1 MRGDIQVLR
10 GIAVFLVLG
19 FHAEIAGFKS
29 GFLGVDIFFV
39 ISGFVIFASILRQV
53 DKDQTFSVSNFLS
66 RRIRRL
72 LPTATLG
79 VGIAIFLALISQDP
93 FNGMKETITSGL
105 ASIVYGNNFLQI
117 SRDPY
122 FEANNS
128 SLIHYWSLAVEE
140 QFYLALVCIFAILR
154 ITKQTEPKKLVQ
166 RVVVVIT
173 GISVVSFLSSELLRN
188 PNWRVRVMDVFGF
201 SDTQALMINFYS
213 PLTRFWEIGVGCLC
227 AFVATKWAKPRR
239 KALNVAS
246 LSGVIL
252 IVVSMLRISPNTPFP
267 GINAFALVGGT
278 SLLLLGGTAS
288 SSWVNRGISRFQV
301 FHWLGDRSYG
311 IYIFHLP
318 LLVFTK
324 YVFDNEAIAIGT
336 GITVAVVIA
345 AVNYSILE
353 NPLRLNTSIV
363 GVRAARVFVINAVI
377 MALVIGIGFGG
388 RELTQL
394 RFDGIRDATS
404 LDQRPMSVLGRCD
417 GERIPNHPAW
427 CWFKNNESSEYIALV
442 GDSHAISLS
451 AGVLAAAEEI
461 GINLLVMGEVAC
473 QINETV
479 DDLTCQEQNRVRME
493 YLSQN
498 KPKAVLLAD
507 RYFDSQPWA
516 AGLAPVANN
525 LTASGIPTIVFG
537 PIPTAS
543 FDPSVSWIRPDPKVG
558 VSPLDPKSSMYESMA
573 EIQTQF
579 TNPKVSHVLNIFEV
593 LCARQQCSAEID
605 GKLIYFDDNHLNQRG
620 SLLLTE
626 EIVKSL
632 KPIL

>member
-19 FHAEIAGFKS
+19 FHAEITGFKS

-39 ISGFVIFASILRQV
+39 VSGFVIFASILRQV

-79 VGIAIFLALISQDP
+79 VATAILLALISQDP
-93 FNGMKETITSGL
+93 VNGMKETITSGF

-117 SRDPY
+117 SRNPY

-140 QFYLALVCIFAILR
+140 QFYLVLVCIFAIFR
-154 ITKQTEPKKLVQ
+154 IAKQTEPKRLVQ

-173 GISVVSFLSSELLRN
+173 GVSFVSFLSSELLRN
-188 PNWRVRVMDVFGF
+188 PNWRVRVMELFSI
-201 SDTQALMINFYS
+201 SDTQTSMINFYS
-213 PLTRFWEIGVGCLC
+213 PLTRFWEIGAGCLC

-239 KALNVAS
+239 KALNAAS

-252 IVVSMLRISPNTPFP
+252 IVLSMLRISPNTPFP
-267 GINAFALVGGT
+267 GINAVALVSGT
-278 SLLLLGGTAS
+278 SLVLLGGTTS

-318 LLVFTK
+318 FLVFTK

-336 GITVAVVIA
+336 GITAAFVIA

-353 NPLRLNTSIV
+353 NPLRLNTSIF
-363 GVRAARVFVINAVI
+363 GMKAARLFVINAVI
-377 MALVIGIGFGG
+377 MAIVVGIGFGG
-388 RELTQL
+388 RTLTQL
-394 RFDGIRDATS
+394 RFDGIRDAIS

-417 GERIPNHPAW
+417 GERIPNHSAW
-427 CWFKNNESSEYIALV
+427 CWFKNNESSEFIALV

-479 DDLTCQEQNRVRME
+479 DDLTCQDQNRVRME
-493 YLSQN
+493 YLTQN

-516 AGLAPVANN
+516 AGLAPVANK
-525 LTASGIPTIVFG
+525 LTGSGIPTIVFG

-543 FDPSVSWIRPDPKVG
+543 FDPSVSWIRPHPKVE
-558 VSPLDPKSSMYESMA
+558 VSPLDRKSSMYESMA

-579 TNPKVSHVLNIFEV
+579 TNPKISHVLNIFEV

-605 GKLIYFDDNHLNQRG
+605 GKLIYFDDNHLNQEG
-620 SLLLTE
+620 SLLLTKQ
-626 EIVKSL
+626 IVKSL
-632 KPIL
+632 KPIM

>member
-10 GIAVFLVLG
+10 GAAVFLVLG
-19 FHAEIAGFKS
+19 FHAEITGFKS

-53 DKDQTFSVSNFLS
+53 DKDQTFSASNFLS

-79 VGIAIFLALISQDP
+79 VAIAILLALISQDP

-117 SRDPY
+117 SRNPY

-140 QFYLALVCIFAILR
+140 QFYLALVCIFGLFMI
-154 ITKQTEPKKLVQ
+154 PKKFDPKRLLQLVAGA
-166 RVVVVIT
+166 VA
-173 GISVVSFLSSELLRN
+173 GISIISLLSSEIFRR

-201 SDTQALMINFYS
+201 SDTQASMINFYS

-227 AFVATKWAKPRR
+227 AFIATKWVKPSR
-239 KALNVAS
+239 KSLNVAS

-252 IVVSMLRISPNTPFP
+252 IVLSMLRISPNTPFP
-267 GINAFALVGGT
+267 GINAVALVGGT
-278 SLLLLGGTAS
+278 SLVLLGGTAS

-318 LLVFTK
+318 FLVFTK
-324 YVFDNEAIAIGT
+324 YVFDDEAIAIGT
-336 GITVAVVIA
+336 GITAAVVIA

-363 GVRAARVFVINAVI
+363 GIKAARLFVINAVI
-377 MALVIGIGFGG
+377 MALVVGIGFGG
-388 RELTQL
+388 RALTQL
-394 RFDGIRDATS
+394 RFDEIRDATS

-427 CWFKNNESSEYIALV
+427 CWFKNNESSEFIALV

-479 DDLTCQEQNRVRME
+479 DDLTCQDQNRVRME
-493 YLSQN
+493 YLIQN

-516 AGLAPVANN
+516 AGLAPVANK

-558 VSPLDPKSSMYESMA
+558 TSPLDRKLSMYESMG
-573 EIQTQF
+573 EIQKQF
-579 TNPKVSHVLNIFEV
+579 TNPKISHVLNIFEV

-605 GKLIYFDDNHLNQRG
+605 GKLIYFDDNHLNQKG
-620 SLLLTE
+620 SLLLTKQ
-626 EIVKSL
+626 IVKSL
-632 KPIL
+632 KPIM

>member
-10 GIAVFLVLG
+10 GAAVFLVLG
-19 FHAEIAGFKS
+19 FHAEITGFKS

-53 DKDQTFSVSNFLS
+53 DKDQTFSASNFLS

-79 VGIAIFLALISQDP
+79 VAIAILLALISQDP

-117 SRDPY
+117 SRNPY

-140 QFYLALVCIFAILR
+140 QFYLALVCIFGLFMI
-154 ITKQTEPKKLVQ
+154 PKKFDPKRLLQLVAGA
-166 RVVVVIT
+166 VA
-173 GISVVSFLSSELLRN
+173 GISIISLLSSEIFRR

-201 SDTQALMINFYS
+201 SDTQASMINFYS

-227 AFVATKWAKPRR
+227 AFIATKWVKPSR
-239 KALNVAS
+239 KSLNVAS

-252 IVVSMLRISPNTPFP
+252 IVLSMLRISPNTPFP
-267 GINAFALVGGT
+267 GINAVALVGGT
-278 SLLLLGGTAS
+278 SLVLLGGTAS

-318 LLVFTK
+318 FLVFTK
-324 YVFDNEAIAIGT
+324 YVFDDEAIAIGT
-336 GITVAVVIA
+336 GITAAVVIA

-363 GVRAARVFVINAVI
+363 GIKAARLFVINAVI
-377 MALVIGIGFGG
+377 MALVVGIGFGG
-388 RELTQL
+388 RTLTQL
-394 RFDGIRDATS
+394 RFDGIRDAIS

-427 CWFKNNESSEYIALV
+427 CWFKNNESSEFIALV

-479 DDLTCQEQNRVRME
+479 DDLTCQDQNRVRME
-493 YLSQN
+493 YLIQN

-516 AGLAPVANN
+516 AGLAPVANK

-543 FDPSVSWIRPDPKVG
+543 FDPNVSWIRPHPKVG
-558 VSPLDPKSSMYESMA
+558 VSPLDRKSSMYESMA

-579 TNPKVSHVLNIFEV
+579 TNPKISHVLNIFEV

-605 GKLIYFDDNHLNQRG
+605 GKLIYFDDNHLNQKG
-620 SLLLTE
+620 SLLLTKQ
-626 EIVKSL
+626 IVKSL
-632 KPIL
+632 KPIM

>member
-19 FHAEIAGFKS
+19 FHAEITGFKS
-29 GFLGVDIFFV
+29 GFLGVDVFFV

-72 LPTATLG
+72 LPTATVG
-79 VGIAIFLALISQDP
+79 VALAILLALISQDP

-117 SRDPY
+117 SRNPY

-128 SLIHYWSLAVEE
+128 TLIHYWSLAVEE
-140 QFYLALVCIFAILR
+140 QFYLVLVCIFALFR
-154 ITKQTEPKKLVQ
+154 IAKQAEPKRLVQ
-166 RVVVVIT
+166 RVVAAIT
-173 GISVVSFLSSELLRN
+173 GLSFVSFLSSELLRT
-188 PNWRVRVMDVFGF
+188 PNWRVRVMELFSI
-201 SDTQALMINFYS
+201 SDTQAAMINFYS
-213 PLTRFWEIGVGCLC
+213 PLTRFWEIGAGCLC
-227 AFVATKWAKPRR
+227 AFVATKWVKPNRNT
-239 KALNVAS
+239 LNISS

-267 GINAFALVGGT
+267 GINAVALVSGT
-278 SLLLLGGTAS
+278 SLVLLGGTAS

-301 FHWLGDRSYG
+301 FHWIGDRSYG

-336 GITVAVVIA
+336 GVTAAVVIA

-353 NPLRLNTSIV
+353 NPVRLNTSIV
-363 GVRAARVFVINAVI
+363 GKRAARVFVINAVI
-377 MALVIGIGFGG
+377 MALVVGIGFGG
-388 RELTQL
+388 RALTQL
-394 RFDGIRDATS
+394 RFNGIRYATS

-427 CWFKNNESSEYIALV
+427 CWFKNNESSEFLALV

-479 DDLTCQEQNRVRME
+479 DDLTCREQNRVRME
-493 YLSQN
+493 YLTQN

-507 RYFDSQPWA
+507 RFFDSQPWA

-558 VSPLDPKSSMYESMA
+558 ASPLDRKSSMYESMG
-573 EIQTQF
+573 EIQKQF
-579 TNPKVSHVLNIFEV
+579 TNPKISYVLDIFEV

-605 GKLIYFDDNHLNQRG
+605 GKLIYFDDNHLNQKG

-626 EIVKSL
+626 QIVKSL
-632 KPIL
+632 EPIL